1 MRPHAVLL
9 ESSVS
14 STSTSAAGTGI
25 SSYAPQKY
33 VLFSEKKKKKMLKKP
48 QFCALVSL
56 RNFKLIHCI
65 KPGSKSAKQLWSVLG
80 KSLSRSCVKAG
91 PVQTGRH
98 GARKAMHD
106 LSSRASSWGDVWI
119 SYRKIYTGKAGYRNS
134 LGNSALS
141 WLNYVTAQILSKQL
155 LSAFWVED
163 NLSFLLFFST
173 TLKQRLHAS
182 KGKQLQILTARV

>member
-33 VLFSEKKKKKMLKKP
+33 VLFFREKKNAEKASVLCPGQLEELKLTHCVKP
-48 QFCALVSL
+48 A
-56 RNFKLIHCI
+56 
-65 KPGSKSAKQLWSVLG
+65 SKSAKQLWSVLG
-80 KSLSRSCVKAG
+80 ESLSCSCVKAG

-106 LSSRASSWGDVWI
+106 LSSRPSSWGDVWI
-119 SYRKIYTGKAGYRNS
+119 SYRKIYTGKAGYRKRNS

-141 WLNYVTAQILSKQL
+141 WLNYVTSQILSKQL

-173 TLKQRLHAS
+173 TLKQRLHTP
-182 KGKQLQILTARV
+182 KGSNYRF